1 MTGDSLGE
9 SVNVLTGLQ
18 PLHAADTAGGS
29 ANGLPS
35 SIDPAASGFAV
46 TSAASSGLTAFGS
59 AVEQLAPRRRAIEN
73 PMALGVVSLRIPTPP
88 MVNGLPAE
96 HDGPTL
102 TLDDFYAP
110 DDDDETAAGVRPQQ
124 EGVGQAAAPGPLRDF
139 ILDELADE
147 LSGYNGLESLK
158 RLVWDLLAY
167 QRVDQTLAQGFF
179 PRGVSESLLG
189 ARLFARHEGIDLI
202 LVQAHEGRF
211 HRRVRR
217 AVMDAVSARWTHPVL
232 LFCDY
237 GWRRVALGFP
247 SAGGGEFFQLVP
259 VASDVNEQARRLGLV
274 RAYSGEDEPRSTFDL
289 VGSYFQL
296 FERRTEDVWEPAES
310 AERRIDPLQVH
321 LRCLDR
327 YPTMPRS
334 ETQDLLR
341 RIAGISAEE
350 RLSGRRD
357 EYERCRDRLVMGH
370 LRLCE
375 YVINE
380 FDLEDRRH
388 SLERTDLTQEGVFG
402 LIAAIARFD
411 VAQGT
416 EFSTYAVYWVR
427 QAIQKAIYDKDCF
440 IRIPPPQGKKLD
452 RSRVNERRRLGRV
465 LSLSRGEDG
474 VWHEM
479 EDQRHGRPADPL
491 EAREAAEKRRASVE
505 AALRS
510 LPPRTRQMMSLR
522 FGLAGE
528 RESTLQELG
537 DCYGLT
543 RERVRQIEEK
553 ALGKLREGPHAKR
566 LIEALS

>member
-1 MTGDSLGE
+1 MSGDDQGGLGFGKPD
-9 SVNVLTGLQ
+9 LDWAPPGFTGL
-18 PLHAADTAGGS
+18 AVGDDDF
-29 ANGLPS
+29 S
-35 SIDPAASGFAV
+35 SSTHPAAIEVAV
-46 TSAASSGLTAFGS
+46 PPSADLGAFGIPI
-59 AVEQLAPRRRAIEN
+59 EQLAAHGPGR
-73 PMALGVVSLRIPTPP
+73 PLGLNELPHASLTPQARDDP
-88 MVNGLPAE
+88 LFPNE
-96 HDGPTL
+96 HGPVPS
-102 TLDDFYAP
+102 LDAFYAP
-110 DDDDETAAGVRPQQ
+110 EDDDATGAGVTPPQP
-124 EGVGQAAAPGPLRDF
+124 QAGSVAAPDTLRDF
-139 ILDELADE
+139 LLDELADE

-158 RLVWDLLAY
+158 RMFWELLAY
-167 QRVDQTLAQGFF
+167 ERVDHHLGQGAF
-179 PRGVSESLLG
+179 PSSVAASVLS
-189 ARLFARHEGIDLI
+189 ARLFARHEGVNVIV
-202 LVQAHEGRF
+202 VQAHEGRF
-211 HRRVRR
+211 LRTVRC
-217 AVMDAVSARWTHPVL
+217 AVLEAAAARWENAVL

-237 GWRRVALGFP
+237 GWRRVAVG
-247 SAGGGEFFQLVP
+247 SSGGGGQFIRLAP
-259 VASDVNEQARRLGLV
+259 VAADVNEQARRLGLV
-274 RAYSGEDEPRSTFDL
+274 RAYSAEGEPRSTFDL
-289 VGSYFQL
+289 VGSYFRL
-296 FERRTEDVWEPAES
+296 FERRPEDVWEPVDP
-310 AERRIDPLQVH
+310 AERAIDPFQVH

-380 FDLEDRRH
+380 FALEDRRH

-452 RSRVNERRRLGRV
+452 RSRVNERRRRLGRV

-491 EAREAAEKRRASVE
+491 EAREAAEKRRVSVE

-510 LPPRTRQMMSLR
+510 LPTRTRQMMSLR
-522 FGLAGE
+522 FGLAKE